1 MTIEELRAKD
11 RELKMIERK
20 IEKRLR
26 TAQKLVAEV
35 RMKFAERMWG
45 LTIGSLVW
53 STGKNRT
60 HYKDTFVV
68 TRIDTR
74 YSITYGKRLR
84 KPWVTGRKL
93 MANDATENWTTDLAE
108 DWETYDPETD

>member
-1 MTIEELRAKD
+1 MTTEELRAKD
-11 RELKMIERK
+11 RELTMIERK
-20 IEKRLR
+20 IEKRLK

-35 RMKFAERMWG
+35 RLQFAKRMWG

-74 YSITYGKRLR
+74 HSITFGRRLR
-84 KPWVTGRKL
+84 KPWVEGRKL
-93 MANDATENWTTDLAE
+93 ISEDVAE
-108 DWETYDPETD
+108 KQETQLLSDWQMYDPETD